1 MVDVV
6 INHLTANQ
14 TSDTIDYSM
23 LPEPFNT
30 EAAYH
35 QPCTIDF
42 ANQSS
47 IEDCWLVAN
56 APPVLADI
64 KSENSTVMNAM
75 IKSVVSLVQE
85 YDIDGIRLDTARHVP
100 KQYLAQFQDA
110 VRVFVTGEALNQ
122 SSVYAS
128 QYQGPLDSVINY
140 PLWYVLG
147 DTFMGRTTFDYLAA
161 EMASEQAM
169 FPDANVWTNFLDN
182 HDQQRFASRDG
193 DDIVRDAN
201 GVTFLMFNSGIPV
214 VYYGFEQRFNG
225 SGDPYNRE
233 PFWTSGYDTSV
244 TLYKYIATLHD
255 IRTLAS
261 GLSGKSEYF
270 ASTSN
275 VLATSPQFMAFER
288 GPLVVVVSNV
298 GVNGTSQAVIIPKSQ
313 FSEGTVITDLL
324 SSTIITVGA
333 GGSFNSTAPDGE
345 ARVSCAVKPL

>member
-1 MVDVV
+1 MLDVV

-14 TSDTIDYSM
+14 TSDTIDYDFFPS
-23 LPEPFNT
+23 PFNT

-75 IKSVVSLVQE
+75 INSVVSLVQE
-85 YDIDGIRLDTARHVP
+85 YGIDGIRLDTARHVP
-100 KQYLAQFQDA
+100 KQYLTQFQNA
-110 VRVFVTGEALNQ
+110 VGVLVTGEALNQ

-233 PFWTSGYDTSV
+233 PFWTSGYNTSAY
-244 TLYKYIATLHD
+244 LYKYISTLHN
-255 IRTLAS
+255 IRALAS
-261 GLSGKSEYF
+261 GLTGKDTYF
-270 ASTSN
+270 ASTAK
-275 VLATSPQFMAFER
+275 VLGTTPQYMAFER

-298 GVNGTSQAVIIPKSQ
+298 GANGTSQVICVSKSQ
-313 FSEGTVITDLL
+313 FPEGAVITDLL
-324 SSTIITVGA
+324 SETNMTVGV
-333 GGSFNSTAPDGE
+333 GGSFNSTAPGGE
-345 ARVSCAVKPL
+345 ARVSST

>member
-1 MVDVV
+1 
-6 INHLTANQ
+6 
-14 TSDTIDYSM
+14 
-23 LPEPFNT
+23 
-30 EAAYH
+30 
-35 QPCTIDF
+35 
-42 ANQSS
+42 
-47 IEDCWLVAN
+47 
-56 APPVLADI
+56 
-64 KSENSTVMNAM
+64 
-75 IKSVVSLVQE
+75 
-85 YDIDGIRLDTARHVP
+85 
-100 KQYLAQFQDA
+100 
-110 VRVFVTGEALNQ
+110 
-122 SSVYAS
+122 
-128 QYQGPLDSVINY
+128 
-140 PLWYVLG
+140 
-147 DTFMGRTTFDYLAA
+147 MGRTTFDYLAA

-169 FPDANVWTNFLDN
+169 FPDVNVWTNFLDN

-261 GLSGKSEYF
+261 GLSGKSAYF
-270 ASTSN
+270 ASTAN